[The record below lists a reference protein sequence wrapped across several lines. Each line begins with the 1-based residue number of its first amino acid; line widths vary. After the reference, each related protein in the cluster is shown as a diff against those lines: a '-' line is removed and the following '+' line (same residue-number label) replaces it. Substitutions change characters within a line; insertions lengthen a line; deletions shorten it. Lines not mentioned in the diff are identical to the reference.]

1 MSTATTTAATTPF
14 SSFAVLEN
22 NSTGLIQIF
31 HATSRNGELQ
41 AHDFREE
48 DADGRRMVPA
58 EPVGWGEKPPGNAR
72 FFAAAGGYKS
82 DFYNM
87 YWTGWVEGQILT
99 AVALTQENPI
109 TIPIL
114 PEDRLA
120 RPAVMGWD
128 RKLKQYLARKTGAGF
143 AIFKHEF
150 SGEPG
155 MPGKVDSVK
164 ILDLAYEPRHMV
176 AQPVP
181 IKFDMETGFE
191 ELGEAVL
198 GWLSEQGGNLRAHV
212 LWIKGREAALV
223 ESDPVAGYRPFP
235 NQRIDLWTDLGGMVR
250 MGWLMERADQDGIR
264 SAEFVVDLAEETRS
278 LIIRAGTVEGA
289 KVHSAATVLSR
300 INEPGAGTAFFLTR
314 TGNLYK
320 DYRGQTWKKIREG
333 VPLTYDFPIFA
344 SAAQTYEAKA
354 DEAGA
359 ISFKAP

>member
-1 MSTATTTAATTPF
+1 MTTTAAVQATIPF

-22 NSTGLIQIF
+22 NSSGMIQIV

-48 DADGRRMVPA
+48 DADGRRLVPA
-58 EPVGWGEKPPGNAR
+58 EPVGWGEKPPENAR

-82 DFYNM
+82 DFFNM
-87 YWTGWVEGQILT
+87 YWTGWVDGQALT
-99 AVALTQENPI
+99 AVALSQENPI
-109 TIPIL
+109 SVPLL
-114 PEDRLA
+114 PEDRLV

-128 RKLKQYLARKTGAGF
+128 RKLKQYLVRKTGAGY

-155 MPGKVDSVK
+155 MPGKVETMKV
-164 ILDLAYEPRHMV
+164 LDLAYEPLLMV

-181 IKFDMETGFE
+181 IKFDMDTGFE

-198 GWLSEQGGNLRAHV
+198 GWLSERSGNLRAHI
-212 LWIKGREAALV
+212 LWIKGQEAALE

-235 NQRIDLWTDLGGMVR
+235 DQRIDLWADLGGIVR
-250 MGWLMERADQDGIR
+250 LGWLMGRSDQDVIR
-264 SAEFVVDLAEETRS
+264 SAEFVLDLAEETRS
-278 LIIRAGTVEGA
+278 LIFRSANVEAA
-289 KVHSAATVLSR
+289 KLHSAATVLSR
-300 INEPGAGTAFFLTR
+300 INDPGAGSAFFLTK

-320 DYRGQTWKKIREG
+320 DYRGRLWKKIRES

-344 SAAQTYEAKA
+344 SAAQTYEAKV
-354 DEAGA
+354 DEAGK
-359 ISFKAP
+359 ISFKAA

>member
-1 MSTATTTAATTPF
+1 MSTTTTMQAIVPF
-14 SSFAVLEN
+14 SSFAVLEK
-22 NSTGLIQIF
+22 NSTGMIQIF
-31 HATSRNGELQ
+31 HATGRNGELH

-58 EPVGWGEKPPGNAR
+58 EPVGWGEKAPEDAR

-82 DFYNM
+82 DFFNM
-87 YWTGWVEGQILT
+87 YWTGWTEGQTLT
-99 AVALTQENPI
+99 AVALSQENPI
-109 TIPIL
+109 TVPLL
-114 PEDRLA
+114 PGDRLI

-128 RKLKQYLARKTGAGF
+128 RKLKQYLVRKTGSGN

-155 MPGKVDSVK
+155 MPGKVETVK
-164 ILDLAYEPRHMV
+164 ILDLAYEPLLMV

-181 IKFDMETGFE
+181 IKFDMDTGFE

-198 GWLSEQGGNLRAHV
+198 GWLSEQGGNLRAHI
-212 LWIKGREAALV
+212 LWIKGKEAALV

-235 NQRIDLWTDLGGMVR
+235 DQRIDLWADLGGTVR
-250 MGWLMERADQDGIR
+250 MGWLMGRTDQEGIR

-278 LIIRAGTVEGA
+278 LLFRAESVDGT

-300 INEPGAGTAFFLTR
+300 INEPGAGTVFFLTR

-320 DYRGQTWKKIREG
+320 DYRGQAWKKIREG

-344 SAAQTYEAKA
+344 SAAQTYEAKV
-354 DEAGA
+354 DEAGN